1 MPLPAAEK
9 GMASYPQPRRWRAV
23 VKQARERQ
31 SGKVEK
37 ASAVGG
43 PGRLLLPKNRFP
55 VIPSQCSH
63 WRGNP
68 LFEMRIAT
76 PVTSVT

>member
-31 SGKVEK
+31 SGKAENSVECEEW
-37 ASAVGG
+37 SVERRY
-43 PGRLLLPKNRFP
+43 PL
-55 VIPSQCSH
+55 
-63 WRGNP
+63 RG
-68 LFEMRIAT
+68 
-76 PVTSVT
+76 